1 MTFVQILVLVVVVCI
16 SVMECVNVL
25 AKASVMKK
33 RTGVPPDSEIAQDI
47 IGAMIQADN
56 TGAMVRICFSD
67 HGTEIIYTPGEML
80 DEPVQDGD

>member
-16 SVMECVNVL
+16 SAVECVNVL

-56 TGAMVRICFSD
+56 TGAMVRITFD
-67 HGTEIIYTPGEML
+67 EYGTKIVYIPREIH